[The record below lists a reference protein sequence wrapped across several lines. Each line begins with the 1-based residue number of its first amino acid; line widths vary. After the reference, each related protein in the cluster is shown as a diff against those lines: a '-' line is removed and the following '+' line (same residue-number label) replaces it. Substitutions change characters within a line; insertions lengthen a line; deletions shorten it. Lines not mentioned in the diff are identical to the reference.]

1 MPVIVDGYN
10 LMHVIQKSDED
21 FANLTEVGLCKIIS
35 EYLKRV
41 RDRGHIVFDGT
52 GPYDKTDMEWLGGI
66 ENLEVYF
73 SGNDAEAD
81 EIIEQKILDSSAP
94 KSLVVV
100 STDRRIRAA
109 AKKRK
114 ATALRSEIFW
124 LEIIRHMENQNK
136 PTIEPKQKRQGLTEG
151 ETDQWLDYFGLDE

>member
-10 LMHVIQKSDED
+10 LRHVIQKSDED

-52 GPYDKTDMEWLGGI
+52 GPYDKTDMEWLGGM

-73 SGNDAEAD
+73 SGKDAEAD

-109 AKKRK
+109 ASKRK
-114 ATALRSEIFW
+114 AIPLRSEIFW
-124 LEIIRHMENQNK
+124 QEIIIHMEHQNK